1 MRAGGRGLSA
11 WTPALAARL
20 AVRWFL
26 TPLHRPRP
34 AAELALLGA
43 ARARPVR
50 LPDGTRIETW
60 RWGRGPVA
68 LLVHGWGGRG
78 GQLGALVEPL
88 VARGFAVVTFDAP
101 GHGASPARPV
111 TVPEMAAALSAVA
124 AEHGPVSA
132 LITHSAGAVVAARA
146 LEEGLAASVAVFLA
160 PAASLLDATARF
172 TAAVGLSPAASAAL
186 RARLERRAGLPWAAF
201 DVPALAPAR
210 RVPLLVVHDRADRE
224 VPCAGAHAIAAAWP
238 GARLV
243 LTEGLGHWRLLRD
256 PEVIAAAL
264 DFVAATVPGRP
275 AGREAWPTRPAAQP
289 AEAPVDVW
297 AETGLVRHVDRL
309 LARKPAPVPP
319 GRPAA
324 A

>member
-1 MRAGGRGLSA
+1 V
-11 WTPALAARL
+11 AARL
-20 AVRWFL
+20 AARWFL
-26 TPLHRPRP
+26 TPPHRPRP
-34 AAELALLGA
+34 AAELALLEA

-78 GQLGALVEPL
+78 GQLSALVEPL
-88 VARGFAVVTFDAP
+88 VARGFAVVAFDAP
-101 GHGASPARPV
+101 GHGTSPARPV
-111 TVPEMAAALSAVA
+111 TVPEMAAALRAVA
-124 AEHGPVSA
+124 ADHGPISA
-132 LITHSAGAVVAARA
+132 LIAHSAGAVVATRA
-146 LEEGLAASVAVFLA
+146 FEEGLAASVAVFVA
-160 PAASLLDATARF
+160 PAASLHAATARF
-172 TAAVGLSPAASAAL
+172 TAAVGLAPAASAAL
-186 RARLERRAGLPWAAF
+186 RARLEQRAGLPWSAF

-224 VPCAGAHAIAAAWP
+224 VPCADAHAIAAAWP

-275 AGREAWPTRPAAQP
+275 AGPAWPANQP
-289 AEAPVDVW
+289 PVPRVEAPVDVW
-297 AETGLVRHVDRL
+297 AEAGLTRHVDRL
-309 LARKPAPVPP
+309 LARKD
-319 GRPAA
+319 AA
-324 A
+324 